1 MKKILYLILGLGI
14 LGAGGWA
21 LKSRL
26 AKPAQAAAVPVK
38 AEEAAIEQTVD
49 ATGSIVPHHRVEIKA
64 SIAGRIEK
72 LLVSEGDKVRQG
84 QIIAWMSST
93 DRAAILDAA
102 RAQSPEELKKWE
114 DAYKA
119 TPIIAPLP
127 GTIILKNVVEGET
140 VTASTILYAMSDVLI
155 VLAQVDEADIGR
167 IRPGM
172 PARITLDSYPDKQD
186 AAKVFDILYEGRN
199 VSNVIQYQVKLQL
212 DKVPPH
218 FRSQMTANVSFIAAR
233 KEKAVILP
241 ASAVRE
247 RDGAKGV
254 LVPAAEPDG
263 KPSWR
268 EVKTGIENDTSVEIV
283 SGLAA
288 GDTVLVRQGR
298 YVAQGALAKS
308 PLAMT
313 PPRASGVSSQAPRS
327 RSKNGSSGSN

>member
-1 MKKILYLILGLGI
+1 MKKIWYLILGLGI

-127 GTIILKNVVEGET
+127 GTIILTGTPPGVGYARQPPVWLQPGDEVVVEIDG
-140 VTASTILYAMSDVLI
+140 
-155 VLAQVDEADIGR
+155 IGR
-167 IRPGM
+167 LVSPVV
-172 PARITLDSYPDKQD
+172 
-186 AAKVFDILYEGRN
+186 AAD
-199 VSNVIQYQVKLQL
+199 
-212 DKVPPH
+212 
-218 FRSQMTANVSFIAAR
+218 
-233 KEKAVILP
+233 
-241 ASAVRE
+241 
-247 RDGAKGV
+247 
-254 LVPAAEPDG
+254 
-263 KPSWR
+263 
-268 EVKTGIENDTSVEIV
+268 
-283 SGLAA
+283 
-288 GDTVLVRQGR
+288 
-298 YVAQGALAKS
+298 
-308 PLAMT
+308 
-313 PPRASGVSSQAPRS
+313 
-327 RSKNGSSGSN
+327 